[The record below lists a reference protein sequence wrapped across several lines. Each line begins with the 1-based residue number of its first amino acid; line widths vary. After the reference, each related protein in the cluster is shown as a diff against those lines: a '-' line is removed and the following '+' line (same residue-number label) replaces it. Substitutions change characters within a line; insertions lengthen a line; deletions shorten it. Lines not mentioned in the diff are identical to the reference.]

1 MRTNFIRRLVDAKQL
16 YRAYRQC
23 HGRLAAARYAW
34 MVSREVS

>member
-23 HGRLAAARYAW
+23 DGLCAAARYAW
-34 MVSREVS
+34 IVSGG

>member
-1 MRTNFIRRLVDAKQL
+1 MSRLHDFLQL
-16 YRAYRQC
+16 YRIYRQC